1 MADPSVT
8 RAPVSRPA
16 TNAPSVIGSLVASL
30 GIVELQKLLAE
41 AFEQVLMGRELYLDA
56 RHHQHYVTRLARNPQ
71 CLFDH
76 ETWALIEA
84 GQASGLELGE
94 VLGLG
99 GAPRSETEL
108 GVEGD
113 VFAGEP
119 ACLDCGRRRQLW
131 KLRRRLAPADL
142 VCGACG
148 GPLAPSGFEVVEW
161 LSAKRLR
168 TELLHRPLATFG
180 LRPGDVFSLRAAGV
194 ETHYRLAPE
203 SPAPSSSGATVV
215 VAGCGNIG
223 SHLVSHIARTPAVG
237 RVVLVDPDVYEA
249 RNLTSQDIRAADV
262 GRPKV
267 EVQAER
273 LREIRPEL
281 DVVAVAEPLENL
293 PLSCFLDAF
302 LMGALDSR
310 LARQQLNQVAWR
322 AGSPWIDMAVDG
334 PALLCRV
341 SVYVPDR
348 AGCQTPCLEC
358 GWDPDDYRLLYQ
370 SLPCDEIP
378 VTQEPAPARWRE
390 SDGEAG
396 ASGETGEES

>member
-1 MADPSVT
+1 MADPSLV
-8 RAPVSRPA
+8 RAPISRPA

-30 GIVELQKLLAE
+30 GIVELHKLLAE
-41 AFEQVLMGRELYLDA
+41 TFEQALVGRELYLDA
-56 RHHQHYVTRLARNPQ
+56 RHHQHTLTRLAPNPH
-71 CLFDH
+71 CRFDH
-76 ETWALIEA
+76 ETWALTEA
-84 GQASGLELGE
+84 GRAAGLELGE
-94 VLGLG
+94 ALGLG
-99 GAPRSETEL
+99 GAPPSETEL

-119 ACLDCGRRRQLW
+119 ACLDCGRRRLLW
-131 KLRRRLAPADL
+131 KLRRRLASADL
-142 VCGACG
+142 VCGDCG
-148 GPLAPSGFEVVEW
+148 GPLAPSGFEVMEW

-168 TELLHRPLATFG
+168 TDLLRRSLAAFG

-194 ETHYRLAPE
+194 ETHYQLDPE

-223 SHLVSHIARTPAVG
+223 SHLVSHIARTPTVG
-237 RVVLVDPDVYEA
+237 RVILVDPDVYEA

-281 DVVAVAEPLENL
+281 DVVAAAEPLENL
-293 PLSCFLDAF
+293 PLACFLDAF

-310 LARQQLNQVAWR
+310 GARQQLNQVAWR

-341 SVYVPDR
+341 SVYVP
-348 AGCQTPCLEC
+348 ASTGCQSPCLEC
-358 GWDPDDYRLLYQ
+358 GWDADDYRLLYQ

-378 VTQEPAPARWRE
+378 TTQEPASAHRRGRSRE
-390 SDGEAG
+390 SG
-396 ASGETGEES
+396 